1 MRALYSGLQ
10 KSVNGLVS
18 SNIGHCQ
25 LRMSGIVKAL
35 LNSYRSDPIHIL
47 NTLYILYRSNPILI
61 LLYILYRSDPIL
73 ILYIELMVGR
83 ISIFH

>member
-1 MRALYSGLQ
+1 VKGGKELEHEELSIRALYSGLQ

-35 LNSYRSDPIHIL
+35 LNSYRSDPIHGPTQSSYYCTYCTGL
-47 NTLYILYRSNPILI
+47 TQSSYCT
-61 LLYILYRSDPIL
+61 
-73 ILYIELMVGR
+73 
-83 ISIFH
+83 